1 MIDADDDVFFQ
12 AAPIHIRAVMSE
24 LRRLEKPCKRVILAG
39 GGNIGMRLAR
49 ATKER
54 YRVKVIE
61 RDLGRS
67 KRIAEDLERTIVLH
81 GDAADEE
88 LLLEENIESTDVF
101 CAVTNAA
108 FESISGL
115 TTTGA
120 TVILGVDNLPKSI
133 LFDRQQLRW
142 LRGMGI
148 IVLAVAVLPML
159 GVGGMQLYRAEKP
172 GPMKDTKLTA
182 RITETAKALWHI
194 YLWLT
199 VACALAHWGAGMT
212 LFDAVCHALATVAI
226 SGFSTHDLSMGYFDC
241 TTIEMIA
248 VVF

>member
-24 LRRLEKPCKRVILAG
+24 LRRLEKPCKRLILAG

-54 YRVKVIE
+54 HRVKVIE

-67 KRIAEDLERTIVLH
+67 KRIAEDLERT
-81 GDAADEE
+81 
-88 LLLEENIESTDVF
+88 
-101 CAVTNAA
+101 
-108 FESISGL
+108 
-115 TTTGA
+115 
-120 TVILGVDNLPKSI
+120 
-133 LFDRQQLRW
+133 
-142 LRGMGI
+142 

-226 SGFSTHDLSMGYFDC
+226 SGFSTHDLSMSNLDC